1 MISWILALFIGG
13 VLLLLLE
20 FVLPGLICG
29 IIGGT
34 MMLGSI
40 GLAVYTYPEHSVG
53 IILGGVAMTG
63 AIFVVGL
70 TLMPRF
76 GTVVGLIQTKQ
87 QMPEEGYLNV
97 AERADLLQQ
106 EGVVFSAL
114 RPSGVIVIGHERI
127 DAVSDAAFIDKDA
140 RVRVIAVEGNRIVVE
155 SI

>member
-20 FVLPGLICG
+20 FVMPGLVCG
-29 IIGGT
+29 IVGGC

-40 GLAVYTYPEHSVG
+40 VLAVNYYPERSVE
-53 IILGGVAMTG
+53 IIVGGVAITG
-63 AIFVVGL
+63 IIFVAGFL
-70 TLMPRF
+70 IMPRF
-76 GTVVGLIQTKQ
+76 GSMLGLVQVKQ
-87 QMPEEGYLNV
+87 QLPDEGYVNV
-97 AERADLLQQ
+97 AERTDLLQQ

-114 RPSGVIVIGHERI
+114 RPSGVIVIGQERI

-155 SI
+155 AI